1 MQKSIPLKRAVQSAI
16 FLLIMLSA
24 ALIWP
29 WKIISGWQ
37 YEGELDKESRNVVE
51 QEGFLLQEFVP
62 QREGLSYIS
71 FYIYNE
77 DIDKEDV
84 LIFRIYEKNNEV
96 YKKIENRQIHLDKLS
111 FPGILKVRIA
121 SELEPGTPYYFSIQ
135 NTGKDLLL
143 SKSVDES
150 IDVRYEYRVPFSSGQ
165 YLQRGLTILFSG
177 MLLILLTEL
186 IFYKNQKR
194 VRLDFGLR
202 LAAGILVSAASVWG
216 MYAVFPGR
224 KFSDNWVDN
233 LFYEAGILL
242 FWVFSMYGLFYR
254 REVSDSDRISFVKVK
269 EKLPGVLQAAAF
281 AGTMLGCVRYVNAL
295 NGYEQKL
302 ARNTVLIYFALA
314 IICGY
319 AKKEILNWYNL
330 VYMIPAIGIAVNY
343 CLKNNDHIEHWN
355 VAKGSAAVVV
365 LWGLVVLNTIRMLIK
380 NKIRRVSI
388 IYTLAL
394 LLLIAEMV
402 RSRNT
407 RTWPIE
413 IAVFWGLFAVR
424 VAYTGK
430 VQQYLYNFSNGVF
443 VHFIGISIYAILY
456 RPFHYYHYTRY
467 PGVFHTVT
475 MTAVYTAM
483 VLMLAMI
490 RFLAVYKKEGCLKKA
505 WKELWVMGMAE
516 AFLMLTISRT
526 GLLAAV
532 VLCPV
537 LLVVTTVV
545 EFRDGIKGLLKRT
558 ALFLGVGA
566 SFFVLIFT
574 ACRIVPAVVG
584 QPFTYVIEWFEG
596 SVRPGEEWDSEWFV
610 TVPRFFGVTEARIS
624 YQNEADAITAQPGNA
639 ADSQSNAA
647 ETTEVTQ
654 KQPAIE
660 ENTDYSNGRF
670 DIYKDYLKALN
681 WKGHDSLSLVKENG
695 EEIMHAHNSFIQTAY
710 DFGIGEGIYFLIFCI
725 FAGVK
730 SIFYYFSH
738 KEEGTGPV
746 PVMVLGTFGICGM
759 VERVFFPYISLGF
772 AFLFVLVLFIPAEKK
787 KEQIK

>member
-1 MQKSIPLKRAVQSAI
+1 MQKSISLKRAVQSAI
-16 FLLIMLSA
+16 FFLMMLSV

-29 WKIISGWQ
+29 LKVVSGWQ
-37 YEGELDKESRNVVE
+37 YEGEIDKESPSIVE

-77 DIDKEDV
+77 NIDKEDV
-84 LIFRIYEKNNEV
+84 LIFRVYEKNNEI
-96 YKKIENRQIHLDKLS
+96 YKKIESREIHLDKLS

-121 SELEPGTPYYFSIQ
+121 SELEPGTAYYFSVQ
-135 NTGKDLLL
+135 NTGKELLL

-150 IDVRYEYRVPFSSGQ
+150 IDVRYEYSVPFSLRQ

-186 IFYKNQKR
+186 LFYKNQKR
-194 VRLDFGLR
+194 VRIDFGLR

-233 LFYEAGILL
+233 LFYEAGVLL

-254 REVSDSDRISFVKVK
+254 REISDSEGTAFAKLK
-269 EKLPGVLQAAAF
+269 ENLPGVLQAAAF

-314 IICGY
+314 VICSY
-319 AKKEILNWYNL
+319 AKKEIVNWYNF
-330 VYMIPAIGIAVNY
+330 VYLIPAMGMAVHY
-343 CLKNNDHIEHWN
+343 CLKHNDHIEHWN
-355 VAKGSAAVVV
+355 VAKGSAAVAV

-380 NKIRRVSI
+380 NKIRKVSI
-388 IYTLAL
+388 VYMLAL
-394 LLLIAEMV
+394 LLLFGEMI

-407 RTWPIE
+407 RTWPVE

-424 VAYTGK
+424 VAYTGSVK
-430 VQQYLYNFSNGVF
+430 QYLYNFSNGVF
-443 VHFIGISIYAILY
+443 IHFIGISIYAILY

-467 PGVFHTVT
+467 SGVFHTVT
-475 MTAVYTAM
+475 MTAVYMAM

-490 RFLAVYKKEGCLKKA
+490 RFLEVYKKEGCLKKA
-505 WKELWVMGMAE
+505 WKELWIMGMAE
-516 AFLMLTISRT
+516 AFLLLTISRT

-532 VLCPV
+532 ILCPA
-537 LLVVTTVV
+537 LLVITAVV

-558 ALFLGVGA
+558 ALFIGAGA

-596 SVRPGEEWDSEWFV
+596 SVRPGEEWDSGWFV

-624 YQNEADAITAQPGNA
+624 YQSEADEITTQHGNET
-639 ADSQSNAA
+639 DSQSNGT
-647 ETTEVTQ
+647 ETTEAVQ
-654 KQPAIE
+654 KQPVVE
-660 ENTDYSNGRF
+660 KNTDYSNGRF
-670 DIYKDYLKALN
+670 DIYKAYWKALN

-695 EEIMHAHNSFIQTAY
+695 EEIMHAHNSFIQVAY
-710 DFGIGEGIYFLIFCI
+710 DFGIGEGIYFLVFCI

-730 SIFYYFSH
+730 SIFYYFRH
-738 KEEGTGPV
+738 KGEETGLV
-746 PVMVLGTFGICGM
+746 PVMILATFGICGM

-787 KEQIK
+787 KEQMM